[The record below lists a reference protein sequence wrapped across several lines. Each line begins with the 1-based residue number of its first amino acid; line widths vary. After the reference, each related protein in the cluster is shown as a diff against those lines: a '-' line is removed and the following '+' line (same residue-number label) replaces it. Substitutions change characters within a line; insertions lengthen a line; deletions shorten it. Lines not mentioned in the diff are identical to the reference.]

1 MSAAGS
7 ESSSGGPRQAVVVVM
22 GVSGSGKTT
31 VARQLAEHLGWV
43 FAEADEFH
51 SPASVAK
58 MASGVPLDDE
68 DRWPWLA
75 DLRDWMDDR
84 AADGRDVVLTCS
96 ALKRSYRDVLRG
108 AAPRVRFLHLTADPA
123 VLTERMG
130 SRSGHYMPASLLA
143 SQLAALQPLE
153 PDEDGVAVDV
163 DASVA
168 DVVRRSAAAL
178 DLR

>member
-1 MSAAGS
+1 MSAPGPGS
-7 ESSSGGPRQAVVVVM
+7 TSGGPRQAVVVM

-31 VARQLAEHLGWV
+31 VARELAEHLGWV

-51 SPASVAK
+51 PPASVAK

-84 AADGRDVVLTCS
+84 AADGQDVVLTCS

-123 VLTERMG
+123 VLAQRMG

-153 PDEDGVAVDV
+153 ADEDGVAVDV
-163 DASVA
+163 DAPVA
-168 DVVRRSAAAL
+168 DVVRSSAAAL